1 MASYGQL
8 KYENVSDLI
17 LKAFYKVYNI
27 FGYGFL
33 EKIYERALKIELNKL
48 GLSCKTQQPIKVYY
62 EQELIGNYIADMI
75 VEDKILIELKSIK
88 TLTIQDE
95 SQLLNYLSCTEIE
108 VGLLLNFGPKPQT
121 KRKIFDNERKPYIH
135 SIGVKC

>member
-33 EKIYERALKIELNKL
+33 EKIYERALTIELNKL

-62 EQELIGNYIADMI
+62 EQELIGN
-75 VEDKILIELKSIK
+75 
-88 TLTIQDE
+88 
-95 SQLLNYLSCTEIE
+95 
-108 VGLLLNFGPKPQT
+108 
-121 KRKIFDNERKPYIH
+121 
-135 SIGVKC
+135 